1 MVDLTQTEFSL
12 LRNHSTRIRT
22 YVPKT
27 FWSRLSLFIIHR
39 WHLSFMRKV
48 LYRYVEHVK
57 IFQNALSWWRYCKKV
72 ILKHSWDTFTIFYVL
87 FTPTLTFTIL
97 FTIRC
102 LSTDKLYDLNST
114 LKILFYFYI
123 SNIIAFH
130 FTTYL
135 NNSD

>member
-57 IFQNALSWWRYCKKV
+57 IFQNALSWWRYCKKSNLKTLLRYFHNLLRSIYSHINIYNPIYYSMSINWQV
-72 ILKHSWDTFTIFYVL
+72 IRSELDLENTFL
-87 FTPTLTFTIL
+87 FSHFEH
-97 FTIRC
+97 
-102 LSTDKLYDLNST
+102 NS
-114 LKILFYFYI
+114 IP
-123 SNIIAFH
+123 FH
-130 FTTYL
+130 NVFE
-135 NNSD
+135 